1 MKMICTLLFA
11 AFAGSMV
18 CAQENENTS
27 SAYQQQLEQQAAQEE
42 NETEDDSYLQ
52 YLEQR
57 RKHRLHLN
65 RAGEEELRELNLLSD
80 LQIQNLLRYRQLFG
94 NLVNLYEMQAIPAW
108 DLNTIRSLLP
118 FVTLQSMVEIP
129 ANWRSWFSKGESK
142 WLFRF
147 SQVLEKAKGF
157 LKTDSGSHY
166 PGSPSK
172 MLFRYKY
179 QFRDQLQYGITGDK
193 DAGEQ
198 FLKGKQKAGFD
209 FYSFHF
215 FLRRLGMIKALALG
229 DFIINLGQG
238 LIHWQG
244 QAFKKSSAVLNIKR
258 QGAVLKPYTAAG
270 EYNFHRGAAIS
281 LQFKKWQSAVFVSA
295 RKWDAALQSGE
306 YVSSVQSSGFHR
318 TNTELGNK
326 NRVKAFIAGANLQR
340 RHSHGHTGFNAVYYS
355 FSIPFRPSDDPY
367 DWYAING
374 KNWYNASFDYSYT
387 WSNCHLYGE
396 IAADKNFNTAFLQ
409 GLLISADPLLDI
421 SMVYR
426 RISPAYQAIAA
437 NAFTEG
443 AQPSNENGLYTGLS
457 FRPAYGFRI
466 DAYADF
472 FQFPWLRYRVDA
484 PSTGCDYLLQI
495 TWTPN
500 KQSELYTRVRIESK
514 AQNQPAGDFAMPVAE
529 QVLRKNWR
537 SQVSYQVNKEW
548 SLQNRVEVL
557 WYETNYTH
565 AKKTGFLCFQDI
577 QYRPAAKSWKWSI
590 RFQYFEA
597 GDYDTRLYAFENS
610 VMYSLSMPAF
620 FNKGFRLNFVFQ
632 HKTKFHKSL
641 SCTIGLQLAQSIY
654 ATGTAIGSGQDE
666 LPGSR
671 KTEFR
676 LQAILSH

>member
-1 MKMICTLLFA
+1 
-11 AFAGSMV
+11 
-18 CAQENENTS
+18 
-27 SAYQQQLEQQAAQEE
+27 
-42 NETEDDSYLQ
+42 
-52 YLEQR
+52 
-57 RKHRLHLN
+57 LN
-65 RAGEEELRELNLLSD
+65 
-80 LQIQNLLRYRQLFG
+80 I
-94 NLVNLYEMQAIPAW
+94 YEMQAIPTW
-108 DLNTIRSLLP
+108 DLHTIRALLP
-118 FVTLQSMVEIP
+118 FVTLQSPVEIP

-166 PGSPSK
+166 PGSPSRI
-172 MLFRYKY
+172 LFRYKY
-179 QFRDQLQYGITGDK
+179 QFRDQLQYGVTGDK

-198 FLKGKQKAGFD
+198 FFNGNQKAGFD

-229 DFIINLGQG
+229 DFTINFGQG

-281 LQFKKWQSAVFVSA
+281 LQFKKWQSTVFASV

-318 TNTELGNK
+318 TDTEMRNK
-326 NRVKAFIAGANLQR
+326 NRVKAFVAGVNLQR
-340 RHSHGHTGFNAVYYS
+340 RHTCGHTGFNAIYYS
-355 FSIPFRPSDDPY
+355 FSIPFRPSGDPY
-367 DWYAING
+367 DLYAING
-374 KNWYNASFDYSYT
+374 KNWYNASIDYSYT
-387 WSNCHLYGE
+387 WSNCHFYGE
-396 IAADKNFNTAFLQ
+396 MAADKNFNTAFLQ
-409 GLLISADPLLDI
+409 GLLISADPSLDI

-426 RISPAYQAIAA
+426 RIGSAYQAIAA
-437 NAFTEG
+437 NAFTEST
-443 AQPSNENGLYTGLS
+443 QPSSENGLYTGLS

-484 PSTGCDYLLQI
+484 PSSGYDYLLQI

-500 KQSELYTRVRIESK
+500 KQAELYTRVRIESK
-514 AQNQPAGDFAMPVAE
+514 ALNQPAGDFAMPVVE

-537 SQVSYQVNKEW
+537 SQVSIQVNKEW

-557 WYETNYTH
+557 WYETNYTL
-565 AKKTGFLCFQDI
+565 ARKTGFLCFQDI
-577 QYRPAAKSWKWSI
+577 QYTPSVKPWKCAI

-610 VMYSLSMPAF
+610 VLYSFSLPAF
-620 FNKGFRLNFVFQ
+620 FNKGLRLNLVWQ
-632 HKTKFHKSL
+632 HKTKIQKSL
-641 SCTIGLQLAQSIY
+641 LCTIGLQLAQSIY
-654 ATGTAIGSGQDE
+654 ATGTTIGSGQDE
-666 LPGSR
+666 LPGTR

-676 LQAILSH
+676 LQAVFSH